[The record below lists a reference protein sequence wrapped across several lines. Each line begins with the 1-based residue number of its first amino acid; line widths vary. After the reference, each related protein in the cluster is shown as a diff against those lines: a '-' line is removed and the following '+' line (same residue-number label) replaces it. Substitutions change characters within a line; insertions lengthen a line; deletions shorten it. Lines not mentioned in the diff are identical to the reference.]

1 MSGSGYGL
9 WTAASVL
16 SPSPY
21 TPPRTGYRML
31 RPPPSCPGAPAL
43 PYASG
48 TRSGMMAAAMHTPEG
63 RAAADLRLLRA
74 AVFTAACVALAAAGH
89 MIGSCATVPLWT
101 LGAGCVGVLAVAVPL
116 AGRER
121 TLPGIAVALA
131 FGQLVLHALFMA
143 GQRGMAVQLPA
154 EGVRGLSDR
163 AAIGLARQMTCGF
176 GGGRLDAAQAREILA
191 GAGIDPGT
199 ATHEMSGHEMAGHDM
214 AAHGAAGI
222 GGGSGTGSG
231 LSALVHH
238 FDFGSL
244 VGLLPSLPMLLGHLL
259 AALAAGWLLRRGEAA
274 LWRLVRLSAPAAREA
289 ATAATAVTTALL
301 GALRTALRLVCA
313 LCAGLLGAAD
323 TTPRASVSYAHDKA
337 RPEELALQH
346 SVVRRGPPRFAL
358 AA

>member
-1 MSGSGYGL
+1 
-9 WTAASVL
+9 
-16 SPSPY
+16 
-21 TPPRTGYRML
+21 
-31 RPPPSCPGAPAL
+31 
-43 PYASG
+43 
-48 TRSGMMAAAMHTPEG
+48 MHSPEG

-131 FGQLVLHALFMA
+131 FGQLALHALFMV

-154 EGVRGLSDR
+154 DGAQGLSDR

-176 GGGRLDAAQAREILA
+176 GTGRLDAAEAREILA
-191 GAGIDPGT
+191 GAGIGPGA
-199 ATHEMSGHEMAGHDM
+199 ATHAAHDAAGNGMAMHEMAGHGTAGHDM
-214 AAHGAAGI
+214 AGHGTAGHDMA
-222 GGGSGTGSG
+222 GHGTAGHGTAGHDMAVHGTTSTGSG
-231 LSALVHH
+231 LSAVVHH

-289 ATAATAVTTALL
+289 ATAVTAALL

-323 TTPRASVSYAHDKA
+323 TTPRASVSYGHDKA
-337 RPEELALQH
+337 RPEELVLQH

>member
-1 MSGSGYGL
+1 
-9 WTAASVL
+9 
-16 SPSPY
+16 
-21 TPPRTGYRML
+21 
-31 RPPPSCPGAPAL
+31 
-43 PYASG
+43 
-48 TRSGMMAAAMHTPEG
+48 MHTPEG

-121 TLPGIAVALA
+121 TLPGIAAALA
-131 FGQLVLHALFMA
+131 FGQLVLHALFMV

-154 EGVRGLSDR
+154 DGVRGLSDR

-176 GGGRLDAAQAREILA
+176 GTGRLDAAEAREILA
-191 GAGIDPGT
+191 GAGIDPG
-199 ATHEMSGHEMAGHDM
+199 AAGHAAHGMAGHDM
-214 AAHGAAGI
+214 ALHGANSATST
-222 GGGSGTGSG
+222 GSGTGSG
-231 LSALVHH
+231 LSAALHH

-289 ATAATAVTTALL
+289 ATAATAVTTTVL
-301 GALRTALRLVCA
+301 GALRTALRLMCA

-323 TTPRASVSYAHDKA
+323 GTPRASVSYGHDKA

>member
-1 MSGSGYGL
+1 
-9 WTAASVL
+9 
-16 SPSPY
+16 
-21 TPPRTGYRML
+21 
-31 RPPPSCPGAPAL
+31 
-43 PYASG
+43 
-48 TRSGMMAAAMHTPEG
+48 MHTPEG

-131 FGQLVLHALFMA
+131 FGQLALHALFMV

-154 EGVRGLSDR
+154 DGTRGLSDR

-176 GGGRLDAAQAREILA
+176 GTGRLDAAEAREILA
-191 GAGIDPGT
+191 GAGMG
-199 ATHEMSGHEMAGHDM
+199 SGAAAHAAHGMAGHDM
-214 AAHGAAGI
+214 AGHSGS
-222 GGGSGTGSG
+222 GGGTGSG
-231 LSALVHH
+231 LSAALHH

-244 VGLLPSLPMLLGHLL
+244 AGLLPSLPMLLGHLL

-289 ATAATAVTTALL
+289 ATAVTTALL
-301 GALRTALRLVCA
+301 GALRTALRLMCA

-323 TTPRASVSYAHDKA
+323 STPRASVSYGHDKA